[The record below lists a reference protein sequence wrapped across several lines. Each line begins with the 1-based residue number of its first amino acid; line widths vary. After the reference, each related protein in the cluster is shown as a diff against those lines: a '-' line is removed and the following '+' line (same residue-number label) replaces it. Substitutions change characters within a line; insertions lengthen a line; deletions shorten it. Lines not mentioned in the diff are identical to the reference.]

1 MQTEIRPRFKVI
13 VPQSEATVMQHFKES
28 IKALDKNE
36 LTGSVL
42 GRHVTIQFPEKDQT
56 FWTPEVNINVDTLE
70 EGTEIRGLA
79 GPKSSVWLMFVF
91 FYSLLGVASVF
102 LLMYGMTQKQLGM
115 TSTILWLI
123 PILLLIILGMYLGG
137 KLGQKLSKDQ
147 LHFIKKYVRSI
158 FKTLKEKPYSNQETK
173 EDK

>member
-28 IKALDKNE
+28 LQALDKNE
-36 LTGSVL
+36 LTGKVL
-42 GRHVTIQFPEKDQT
+42 GRHVTIQFPQKDQT
-56 FWTPEVNINVDTLE
+56 FWTPEVNINVDTFE

-91 FYSLLGVASVF
+91 FYSLLGVASIF
-102 LLMYGMTQKQLGM
+102 LLMYGMTQKQLGIA
-115 TSTILWLI
+115 SSILWLI
-123 PILLLIILGMYLGG
+123 PILLLIILGMFLGA

-147 LHFIKKYVRSI
+147 LHFIKKYVRSVL
-158 FKTLKEKPYSNQETK
+158 KTLKDKPHANK
-173 EDK
+173 NDKN